1 MSRMVRHYRIWNG
14 AAEGGPLEPDQDAL
28 DGIGLDLP
36 HSNGVPARKAGA
48 KGMPRCRTE
57 STTSRSRSARPSLPS
72 RNRAGVSSEES
83 PDKQAWWGRRCIAA
97 PGSTGISI
105 ILGVTQLYTIRTVDA
120 PDFGLPERG
129 QLTHVSAYG
138 GYFTVL

>member
-36 HSNGVPARKAGA
+36 RSSGVPARKAGA

-72 RNRAGVSSEES
+72 RNWAGVSSEES
-83 PDKQAWWGRRCIAA
+83 PDKQAWWGRCCIAA

-105 ILGVTQLYTIRTVDA
+105 IDESLMVRRGPPVRVATKPPPTASRSQGEELGDLARD
-120 PDFGLPERG
+120 G
-129 QLTHVSAYG
+129 
-138 GYFTVL
+138 